1 MENHGVLT
9 SQAVALWVI
18 AVFCFIATVVFGV
31 AIFYFLKFLKQLLIM
46 LERMEKTSEEIKLK
60 ILDAINDIKVTTV
73 EVKNMADKFSNISTK
88 IEKGFEVFGLFTNVF
103 RIIGSIIPRKTED
116 NKTSDTQKVGFV
128 SGFKDGLNL
137 FKKNK

>member
-9 SQAVALWVI
+9 SQAVALWFI

-31 AIFYFLKFLKQLLIM
+31 AIFYFLKFLKQLLII
-46 LERMEKTSEEIKLK
+46 LERMEKTSDEIKLK
-60 ILDAINDIKVTTV
+60 ILDAVDDIKVTTI
-73 EVKNMADKFSNISTK
+73 EVKNMANKFNNISAK
-88 IEKGFEVFGLFTNVF
+88 VEKGFEVFGIFTNVF
-103 RIIGSIIPRKTED
+103 RIISSLVPRKTED
-116 NKTSDTQKVGFV
+116 NKTSDTPKTGFV